1 MKKAF
6 VSVVLCLAISG
17 SAFALEKPVAQEAK
31 KGDAAV
37 KMVAGPRM
45 GFKEHQAAIL
55 NVLEREEKAIGVLK
69 KCVAE
74 AKEDP
79 VMEQCL
85 RDHIKALQPQAGG
98 R

>member
-1 MKKAF
+1 MQKAF

-17 SAFALEKPVAQEAK
+17 SAFALEKPVVQEAK

-55 NVLEREEKAIGVLK
+55 NVLEREEKAIGALK
-69 KCVAE
+69 KCVAG
-74 AKEDP
+74 AQDDA

-98 R
+98 M